1 MANLT
6 RNMHYDYKTKLNRL
20 DSQKYVNMRVP
31 AIDWKLNEA
40 QDVLIQMLTSPRYAR
55 SYGFE
60 SNQRSIDDIRTIV
73 INGFEIVPASAS
85 RNRFIAKLPV
95 GVPNNEY
102 LHHISS
108 YAYCVKGDCTALIR
122 TTQIQ
127 HDDKAEESPFDKSSF
142 EWEQV
147 NMRIVNNDIILYTDG
162 TFTISKLYLD
172 FIRKPKFF
180 HSAEDASA
188 TGYTLPDGETILT
201 GYQNCELPEILHR
214 EIVDLAVL
222 ITTGDLLP
230 DYQAKQS
237 KLQLTTN

>member
-1 MANLT
+1 
-6 RNMHYDYKTKLNRL
+6 MHYDYKTKLNRL

-40 QDVLIQMLTSPRYAR
+40 QDIFIQMIASPRYAR

-60 SNQRSIDDIRTIV
+60 SNQRTIDDLRTIV
-73 INGFEIVPASAS
+73 VNGFELPAIPTS
-85 RNRFIAKLPV
+85 RNRFIVHLPV
-95 GVPNNEY
+95 GVPTNEY

-108 YAYCVKGDCTALIR
+108 YAHCVKGDCSMLIR
-122 TTQIQ
+122 TSLIQ

-147 NMRIVNNDIILYTDG
+147 NMKIVNNDLILHTDG
-162 TFTISKLYLD
+162 TFTITKVYLD

-180 HSAEDASA
+180 HSAEDASP
-188 TGYTLPDGETILT
+188 TGYILPDGETILT
-201 GYQNCELPEILHR
+201 GYQNCELPEILYK

-237 KLQLTTN
+237 KLQLIN